1 MPKPPSPFFFHV
13 SLFTMMEI
21 CERVRVCVCPC
32 ISLSTLYNK
41 QCLLLARFCAF
52 LPSFF
57 TFCCCYSCCWCV
69 WVHQHNGNIQS
80 ESINEA
86 VQCSHLTICFLYTF
100 AHTHT
105 HTRFSR
111 HFFLSYFFVVV
122 VVVVVFTS
130 IWENSTEHE
139 IRVTYVILAIL
150 MIFRFWQCACVCATN
165 NTDKRD
171 ISNFFLKL
179 CFFVFFF
186 SLHFKVTI

>member
-1 MPKPPSPFFFHV
+1 MMPKPPSPFFFHV

-105 HTRFSR
+105 HEI
-111 HFFLSYFFVVV
+111 LS
-122 VVVVVFTS
+122 T
-130 IWENSTEHE
+130 
-139 IRVTYVILAIL
+139 
-150 MIFRFWQCACVCATN
+150 
-165 NTDKRD
+165 
-171 ISNFFLKL
+171 
-179 CFFVFFF
+179 FF
-186 SLHFKVTI
+186 SFLFFCSCCCCRCLYFNMRKFNRTRNSRNICYFSHFDDL